1 MITKNIKMFDIEK
14 FIKNLKRT
22 LEEKGYKIL
31 SSQEMTEKSFPRI
44 TVLTVLKK
52 NNLFKISLV
61 LDKNGITV
69 TAVGIKEDKL
79 KKEISGILEHLP

>member
-79 KKEISGILEHLP
+79 KKEISGILEHLL

>member
-22 LEEKGYKIL
+22 LEEKGYRIL